1 MIDQDTLQGLL
12 QASRQALKVDKERAD
27 AFQSLMTTPGW
38 AFLVEMLNLRVQ
50 MFSEL
55 LLQPLESMDRAGVQE
70 FLKGAM
76 WAFVLARD
84 IPSVTIQSLG
94 KETEDVDE
102 STSE

>member
-1 MIDQDTLQGLL
+1 MLDKERFEHLL
-12 QASRQALKVDKERAD
+12 QASRSALKADKDRAE
-27 AFQSLMTTPGW
+27 AFGAMMKTKGW
-38 AFLVEMLNLRVQ
+38 EFYVELLQLRIQ
-50 MFSEL
+50 MFGEQ

-94 KETEDVDE
+94 KETEDVE
-102 STSE
+102 NSTSE